1 MKNIKH
7 NKTDAIGRISLL
19 ATTMIWASS
28 FVVLKS
34 TLDHITPL
42 WVLAMRFSLATL
54 LLLLICGKR
63 IKKIDK
69 EYIRGGVLMG
79 SCLAMAYAIQ
89 TYGLVYTTPGKN
101 AFLTS
106 SYCVLV
112 PFVSWVLFAKRPDKF
127 NIIAGVVCLAGIG
140 CVSLNGDLS
149 VNRGDA
155 LTVFSGIFYALHII
169 VSARSVEGKDAVV
182 LTAIQLIVA
191 AFWCL
196 VAAAIF
202 EPVPTHIPSD
212 CIVGILYLSLL
223 CTGVCYLL
231 QAVGQKYTPASTAAV
246 ILTLESVFGTLLSI
260 ALGKENLTLE
270 IVIGFAL
277 IFAAVFISET
287 KLEFL
292 KSRKKNE

>member
-1 MKNIKH
+1 MINNGMH
-7 NKTDAIGRISLL
+7 KTDVLGRISLL

-42 WVLAMRFSLATL
+42 WVLTVRFTLATVL
-54 LLLLICGKR
+54 LMIIGGKR
-63 IKKIDK
+63 LKKVNK

-79 SCLAMAYAIQ
+79 SCLAMAYAFQ

-112 PFVSWVLFAKRPDKF
+112 PFVSWVLFAKKPNKF

-169 VSARSVEGKDAVV
+169 VSARSVDGKDPIV
-182 LTAIQLIVA
+182 LTVIQLAVA

-196 VAAAIF
+196 ITAAIF
-202 EPVPTHIPSD
+202 EPVPSNIPSD
-212 CIVGILYLSLL
+212 CIIGILYLSLL

-231 QAVGQKYTPASTAAV
+231 QVVGQKYTPAPTAAV

-260 ALGKENLTLE
+260 ALGKEHLTLE
-270 IVIGFAL
+270 ILIGFVL

-292 KSRKKNE
+292 KRKKSK

>member
-1 MKNIKH
+1 MKNNGIH
-7 NKTDAIGRISLL
+7 KTDVLGRVSLL
-19 ATTMIWASS
+19 VTTMIWASS

-42 WVLAMRFSLATL
+42 WVLAMRFLLATL
-54 LLLLICGKR
+54 LLMIIGGKR
-63 IKKIDK
+63 LKKVNK

-79 SCLAMAYAIQ
+79 GCLAMAYAVQ

-112 PFVSWVLFAKRPDKF
+112 PFVSWVLFAKKPDKF
-127 NIIAGVVCLAGIG
+127 NIIAGIVCLVGIG

-169 VSARSVEGKDAVV
+169 VSARSVDGKDPIV
-182 LTAIQLIVA
+182 LTVIQLAVA

-196 VAAAIF
+196 VAAVIF
-202 EPVPTHIPSD
+202 EPVPTQLSGD
-212 CIVGILYLSLL
+212 CVVGILYLSLL

-260 ALGKENLTLE
+260 ALGKENLTVE
-270 IVIGFAL
+270 IGIGFAL
-277 IFAAVFISET
+277 IFAAVFVSET

-292 KSRKKNE
+292 KRKKSK